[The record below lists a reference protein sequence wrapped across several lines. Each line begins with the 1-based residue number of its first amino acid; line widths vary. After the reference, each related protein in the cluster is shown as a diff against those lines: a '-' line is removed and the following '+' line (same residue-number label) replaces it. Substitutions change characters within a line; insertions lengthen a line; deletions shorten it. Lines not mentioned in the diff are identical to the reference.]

1 MLSKFHNYFI
11 LILDCLVY
19 HILIDTR
26 CCVWGNVGGVRMQY
40 TKTEKTFYG
49 TSKKT
54 ITAVRLPGRYVDP
67 QTIQAFAKCFL
78 SVGILTIAT
87 LLSILLLS

>member
-1 MLSKFHNYFI
+1 
-11 LILDCLVY
+11 
-19 HILIDTR
+19 
-26 CCVWGNVGGVRMQY
+26 MQY
-40 TKTEKTFYG
+40 TKTEKTLYG

-67 QTIQAFAKCFL
+67 QTIQEFAKCFL